1 MALQARGAA
10 GTAKRRL
17 GRFNFRQGHE
27 VQLWSRSCIHGEAQL
42 QYSHNEYGNDISIIH
57 MEMIFP
63 YEMWEWDSNITY
75 GNVIPILYM
84 GMSFQLQI
92 PISYMG
98 ILFPHEIG
106 EWPTII
112 NFASKSDGR

>member
-1 MALQARGAA
+1 
-10 GTAKRRL
+10 
-17 GRFNFRQGHE
+17 
-27 VQLWSRSCIHGEAQL
+27 
-42 QYSHNEYGNDISIIH
+42 

-112 NFASKSDGR
+112 NFAFERNNNGAKFFIYLAKEA

>member
-1 MALQARGAA
+1 MVKVMYSWG
-10 GTAKRRL
+10 GSTSDNAKD
-17 GRFNFRQGHE
+17 
-27 VQLWSRSCIHGEAQL
+27 
-42 QYSHNEYGNDISIIH
+42 NEYGNDISIIH

-112 NFASKSDGR
+112 NFAV

>member
-1 MALQARGAA
+1 
-10 GTAKRRL
+10 
-17 GRFNFRQGHE
+17 
-27 VQLWSRSCIHGEAQL
+27 
-42 QYSHNEYGNDISIIH
+42 

-63 YEMWEWDSNITY
+63 NEMWEWDSNITY

-112 NFASKSDGR
+112 NFPPWVITVSIICLLLKLN

>member
-1 MALQARGAA
+1 MASQGSPLWQWPMASR
-10 GTAKRRL
+10 AKALKRTS
-17 GRFNFRQGHE
+17 HE
-27 VQLWSRSCIHGEAQL
+27 VSLEQTGETWNYAPI
-42 QYSHNEYGNDISIIH
+42 YTISDVRGL
-57 MEMIFP
+57 FP

-112 NFASKSDGR
+112 NFAPWMHCRSHI

>member
-1 MALQARGAA
+1 MFVSL
-10 GTAKRRL
+10 L
-17 GRFNFRQGHE
+17 E
-27 VQLWSRSCIHGEAQL
+27 VIPECDSFSFYVRHVT
-42 QYSHNEYGNDISIIH
+42 YSHNEYGNDISIIH

-112 NFASKSDGR
+112 NVALMRLFVTSQFSISITLK

>member
-1 MALQARGAA
+1 
-10 GTAKRRL
+10 
-17 GRFNFRQGHE
+17 
-27 VQLWSRSCIHGEAQL
+27 
-42 QYSHNEYGNDISIIH
+42 
-57 MEMIFP
+57 
-63 YEMWEWDSNITY
+63 MWEWDSNITY

-112 NFASKSDGR
+112 NFAFFQIVNISAKSSRISTKFSG

>member
-1 MALQARGAA
+1 
-10 GTAKRRL
+10 
-17 GRFNFRQGHE
+17 
-27 VQLWSRSCIHGEAQL
+27 
-42 QYSHNEYGNDISIIH
+42 
-57 MEMIFP
+57 
-63 YEMWEWDSNITY
+63 MWEWDSNITY

-112 NFASKSDGR
+112 NVAPEGAIERFNFRQSPVTRQGKKEQKCIKRPLI